1 MRSAQELQNDL
12 QDVQKLLRHGA
23 LLSLSSEEKER
34 LLEDS
39 LKLARKLEAIAASSL
54 VVGLLGGTGVGKST
68 LMNALAGA
76 PIAATSHRR
85 PHTEQVLIYHHAAVP
100 LPEALTRSSQ
110 PWREITHTADAV
122 RHILL
127 CDLPDFDSLLSR
139 HREQV
144 LQFLEHLDLLVW
156 VTTPE
161 KYADERFYAFL
172 RLVPKARQNFYFV
185 LNKVDLLFPD
195 GEPGIGHSQLNAVM
209 VRFSQHLL
217 DNGVDRPIIHAISA
231 GEGGEAGTASPWNH
245 LWNFH
250 NQLFRL
256 RDAKELTEIKAAN
269 LDVEVKQLTEI
280 LEKEVVGL
288 SVLHGVL
295 KDAAADL
302 EDRRAEWTR
311 LGQEAF
317 ERALVS
323 KPESLLVQPA
333 HPRAL
338 VGVGA
343 VMARAAMGWQRLTD
357 RSAGLEQGTA
367 DLLLQQSS
375 IQTLQQE
382 LERVADRMA
391 YQALH
396 RGLPQ
401 ALGNSQESL
410 LEAGARWQQ
419 LVQRLRETV
428 ANFLKNYHDPS
439 YRGFRAVQSASY
451 LVLLGCLLV
460 ALSGDAG
467 LANLFEHPSWYG
479 LAGVAV
485 GLIQTLFSPQGVAAL
500 GSFLVLQL
508 LLGFRFYRRYQ
519 RIRQRHARKLVES
532 LKLVLNQVWEEE
544 LTALITELNASAQQ
558 VEERIAALRALHG
571 SNTALSAI
579 ENPGS

>member
-1 MRSAQELQNDL
+1 MRSAQELQSDL
-12 QDVQKLLRHGA
+12 QDIQELLRHGA
-23 LLSLSSEEKER
+23 LLSLSNEEKER

-39 LKLARKLEAIAASSL
+39 LKLVHKLEAVAASSL

-76 PIAATSHRR
+76 PIAAASHRR

-100 LPEALTRSSQ
+100 LPAALIRSSQ

-172 RLVPKARQNFYFV
+172 RMVPKARQNFYFV

-209 VRFSQHLL
+209 ARFSQHLS
-217 DNGVDRPIIHAISA
+217 DNAVDRPIIHTISA
-231 GEGGEAGTASPWNH
+231 SEGGEAGTASPWNH

-256 RDAKELTEIKAAN
+256 RDAKELTEIKASN
-269 LDVEVKQLTEI
+269 LDVELKQLTEI

-295 KDAAADL
+295 RDAAADL

-311 LGQEAF
+311 LGREAF

-323 KPESLLVQPA
+323 EPESLLLQPA

-343 VMARAAMGWQRLTD
+343 VMARAAMDWQRLTQ
-357 RSAGLEQGTA
+357 RSAGPEQGTA
-367 DLLLQQSS
+367 DLLLGQSS

-396 RGLPQ
+396 RGLP
-401 ALGNSQESL
+401 ASLGNSQGSL
-410 LEAGARWQQ
+410 LEAGAKWQQ

-439 YRGFRAVQSASY
+439 YRGFRAVQSVSY
-451 LVLLGCLLV
+451 LVLMGCLLV

-467 LANLFEHPSWYG
+467 LAGLFEHPSWYG

-485 GLIQTLFSPQGVAAL
+485 GLIQTLFSPKGVAAL
-500 GSFLVLQL
+500 GSFLILQI

-519 RIRQRHARKLVES
+519 RIRQRHAWKLVES
-532 LKLVLNQVWEEE
+532 LKLILNQVWEEE
-544 LTALITELNASAQQ
+544 LTALITELTASAQQ

-571 SNTALSAI
+571 SNTALSAA

>member
-1 MRSAQELQNDL
+1 VRSAQELQNDL
-12 QDVQKLLRHGA
+12 QDGQRLLRHGA
-23 LLSLSSEEKER
+23 LLSLSNGEKER

-39 LKLARKLEAIAASSL
+39 LKLVRKLETVAASSL

-209 VRFSQHLL
+209 ARFSQHLR

-231 GEGGEAGTASPWNH
+231 SDGGEARTASPWNH

-323 KPESLLVQPA
+323 KPESRLLQPA

-338 VGVGA
+338 VGGGA
-343 VMARAAMGWQRLTD
+343 VMARAAMDWQRLTD
-357 RSAGLEQGTA
+357 RSAGPEQGTA

-391 YQALH
+391 YQALQG
-396 RGLPQ
+396 GLP
-401 ALGNSQESL
+401 
-410 LEAGARWQQ
+410 
-419 LVQRLRETV
+419 
-428 ANFLKNYHDPS
+428 
-439 YRGFRAVQSASY
+439 
-451 LVLLGCLLV
+451 
-460 ALSGDAG
+460 
-467 LANLFEHPSWYG
+467 
-479 LAGVAV
+479 
-485 GLIQTLFSPQGVAAL
+485 AA
-500 GSFLVLQL
+500 
-508 LLGFRFYRRYQ
+508 
-519 RIRQRHARKLVES
+519 
-532 LKLVLNQVWEEE
+532 
-544 LTALITELNASAQQ
+544 
-558 VEERIAALRALHG
+558 
-571 SNTALSAI
+571 
-579 ENPGS
+579 